1 MIAVA
6 LAFALAAPTSAAQ
19 DSVRRLV
26 TPVLAFPEAGLDDPA
41 AYQGYQTRFY
51 RDSKENTV
59 QIYLDPRGGRVVL
72 LWADAVNES
81 AGFTARDGSGRPAK
95 LTWSGVTAALTDSEA
110 TRSIEYRLTTK
121 ASRIQIGWFVLG
133 SMRVERDF
141 QYARRHLRPFSAPPF
156 YVTEESLLVA
166 NVARL
171 PAEERDREL
180 ALLGADSLAVLRSRL
195 LPRIAPLSSDTTWA
209 LRVEHLSLDGRNHM
223 ALELRG
229 DKRQTSMVMVG
240 RAVVLR
246 ARPGAGVQ
254 LTLRVETDGAPL
266 TPLDRGKIFNDA
278 FQDFVA
284 AAHAAHDTAM
294 LSTQSSLQGS
304 DSAVVARYRRLERE
318 VRSVEL
324 LSSEEKLMAGLPNF
338 ATYFG
343 RDMMMTALMMRPI
356 WSTAMSEHVIAS
368 VLRKLGP
375 SGEVSHEE
383 ALGGQAIREN
393 AAEYNDLMADYFRS
407 VRAGKA
413 ESADTTLALARE
425 LLQKLQATRENYHML
440 DDEFQL
446 PVLEARYLTDTLVSL
461 ARRRAFLRG
470 SEGGSSRLRLML
482 REMALVTAETRPY
495 VDDAQPLNLVSFVR
509 RDPTHWRSAS
519 WRDSDAGYANG
530 RFAMDI
536 NAIWA
541 PRALESIAEILRTL
555 PTIGFST
562 GTLDSIAPEVRG
574 TALMEYARDSAALR
588 RAIDVWRGA
597 RRHFLV
603 TVSPGEIAQRTRAK
617 LAWLPPAE
625 RSYWIKVLTT
635 QGAAR
640 DPLEFLALS
649 LDGSGRPIAV
659 VNTDPSTDLFL
670 DRYTPGVNGGMK
682 PEAVLQDVSAF
693 MRAYPVGLL
702 VEGLGPVVANDT
714 YAPRSVWERFRT
726 DTYHSPRVVWGRE
739 VNLVF
744 LGLANQIN
752 GAFDPTGQLRD
763 PGLAQYVRT
772 LDGALRRTLAAVTAS
787 GLEHNE
793 LWSYRIERGRLLP
806 TRYGTGSDVQ
816 LWSTTDLAV
825 QYVLAKL
832 PRQQ

>member
-1 MIAVA
+1 MIVAA
-6 LAFALAAPTSAAQ
+6 LALVLTVPAVQ
-19 DSVRRLV
+19 DSAGRQV
-26 TPVLAFPEAGLDDPA
+26 TPVLAFPEAGLDDQA

-51 RDSKENTV
+51 RDSKENAV

-72 LWADAVNES
+72 LWADAANES
-81 AGFTARDGSGRPAK
+81 VGFTARDALGRPAK
-95 LTWSGVTAALTDSEA
+95 LTWSGVTAAVADSGS
-110 TRSIEYRLTTK
+110 TRTIEYRLSTK
-121 ASRIQIGWFVLG
+121 APRIQIGWFVLG
-133 SMRVERDF
+133 SMRIERDF
-141 QYARRHLRPFSAPPF
+141 QYARRHLRPFTAAPS

-171 PAEERDREL
+171 PAEERGRQL
-180 ALLGADSLAVLRSRL
+180 AMLRADSMPALRSRL
-195 LPRIAPLSSDTTWA
+195 QPAITPLSGDSTWA
-209 LRVEHLSLDGRNHM
+209 LRVERPSLDGRNHL

-229 DKRQTSMVMVG
+229 DTSKTSMVVVG
-240 RAVVLR
+240 RAVAVR
-246 ARPGAGVQ
+246 ARPGAGLQ
-254 LTLRVETDGAPL
+254 LTLRVETDGSPL
-266 TPLDRGKIFNDA
+266 TPLDRDKIFNDA
-278 FQDFVA
+278 FREFMA

-294 LSTQSSLQGS
+294 LSTGSALQGS

-343 RDMMMTALMMRPI
+343 RDMLMTALMMRPI

-407 VRAGKA
+407 VRLGQR
-413 ESADTTLALARE
+413 ESADTNLALARQ
-425 LLQKLQATRENYHML
+425 LLQNLQATRENYHML

-446 PVLEARYLTDTLVSL
+446 PVLEARYLTDTLVSV
-461 ARRRAFLRG
+461 ARRRTFLRG

-482 REMALVTAETRPY
+482 REMALVAGETQPY
-495 VDDAQPLNLVSFVR
+495 INDPQPTNLVSFVR
-509 RDPTHWRSAS
+509 RDSTHWRSAS

-541 PRALESIAEILRTL
+541 PRALESIGQILATL
-555 PTIGFST
+555 PALGFPA
-562 GTLDSIAPEVRG
+562 GALDSLAPELRG
-574 TALMEYARDSAALR
+574 SLLMAYARDSAALR
-588 RAIDVWRGA
+588 QAIDVWRGA

-603 TVSPGEIAQRTRAK
+603 TVSPQEIAQRTRAK

-625 RSYWIKVLTT
+625 RSYWQRVLTT

-649 LDGSGRPIAV
+649 LDAAGRPIPV

-670 DRYTPGVNGGMK
+670 DRYTPGLNGGMK
-682 PEAVLQDVSAF
+682 PEAVLQDVAVF

-714 YAPRSVWERFRT
+714 YAPRQVWERFRS

-739 VNLVF
+739 VNLLF
-744 LGLANQIN
+744 LGLANQIA
-752 GAFDPTGQLRD
+752 GAFDPSGRLRD

-772 LDGALRRTLAAVTAS
+772 LDGALSRSVDAVKAS

-825 QYVLAKL
+825 QYVLSRL
-832 PRQQ
+832 PGQQ